1 MSGMLSLIRY
11 TTLTLRCLP
20 KAGLEGYIAAVS
32 LYPDGRF
39 EGRCAATSA

>member
-1 MSGMLSLIRY
+1 MSLIHR
-11 TTLTLRCLP
+11 TILTLRCLP
-20 KAGLEGYIAAVS
+20 KAGLEGAVAAVS